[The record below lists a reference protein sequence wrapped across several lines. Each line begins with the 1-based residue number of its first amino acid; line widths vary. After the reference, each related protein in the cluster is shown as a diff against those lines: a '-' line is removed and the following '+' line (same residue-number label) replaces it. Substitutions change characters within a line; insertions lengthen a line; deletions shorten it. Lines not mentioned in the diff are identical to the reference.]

1 MMILEYFLKE
11 DYIYE
16 SIQIHPRIRELGSLN
31 EP

>member
-1 MMILEYFLKE
+1 MMILGYSLKE

-16 SIQIHPRIRELGSLN
+16 SIQIHPRIRELGSSN